1 MATSS
6 PVLND
11 VLACV
16 LTITHVDES
25 REDGIPALLAINTSK
40 PAMPGA

>member
-1 MATSS
+1 
-6 PVLND
+6 VLNY
-11 VLACV
+11 VLAGV

-40 PAMPGA
+40 TAMPGV

>member
-6 PVLND
+6 PVLSY
-11 VLACV
+11 VLAGV

-25 REDGIPALLAINTSK
+25 REDGVPALLAINTSK
-40 PAMPGA
+40 PATPGV